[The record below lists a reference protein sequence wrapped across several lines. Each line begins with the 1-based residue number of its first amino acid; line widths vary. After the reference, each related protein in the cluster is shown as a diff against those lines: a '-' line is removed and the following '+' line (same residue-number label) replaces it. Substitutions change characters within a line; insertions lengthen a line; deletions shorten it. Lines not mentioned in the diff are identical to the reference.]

1 VVVRPTAST
10 ASRESAGA
18 GSLELL
24 IILDGA
30 TDFEPSSLELAHTP
44 ALDRLAREGSQTWL
58 DLLTP
63 GVPVGSETAIAA
75 LLGWAPDGPV
85 DRARVEAAARGIAV
99 GAGERVW
106 RVDLS
111 GAHKLLVF
119 GEGSSPG
126 IEADVPIKVW
136 PDGAVPPRILDS
148 STVVIGALGAATGL
162 GALMGAR
169 VVVPP
174 GATGCPDS
182 DLAAKRR
189 AALDAVSAGAARVV
203 VHVGGAD
210 EASHRRDRALK
221 IAVIER
227 ADEELIGPLAEA
239 VAFVGGELSVCTD
252 HGTDPVTGEHIAGP
266 VPWVR
271 QKFQVNACK
280 FQVDEVGRPGAE
292 RAGAVGR
299 VGAVEAAGAVERA
312 GVV

>member
-1 VVVRPTAST
+1 MAVVGATTSIAS
-10 ASRESAGA
+10 SESAGA

-44 ALDRLAREGSQTWL
+44 ALDWLAREGSQTWL
-58 DLLTP
+58 DLLAP

-106 RVDLS
+106 RVDLVN
-111 GAHKLLVF
+111 AHKLLVF
-119 GEGSSPG
+119 GRPPMAP

-169 VVVPP
+169 VVVPH

-189 AALDAVSAGAARVV
+189 AALDAIAGGALCVV
-203 VHVGGAD
+203 VHVGGPD
-210 EASHRRDRALK
+210 EASHRRDRGLK

-227 ADEELIGPLAEA
+227 ADQELIGPLAEA
-239 VAFVGGELSVCTD
+239 VAGFGGELSVCAD
-252 HGTDPVTGEHIAGP
+252 HGTDPVTGEHIGGP
-266 VPWVR
+266 VPWVTR
-271 QKFQVNACK
+271 KFQVNACK
-280 FQVDEVGRPGAE
+280 FQPGRPG
-292 RAGAVGR
+292 
-299 VGAVEAAGAVERA
+299 VERTA
-312 GVV
+312 AV